1 MFHKLIIPFRKEQ
14 LVIFKTY
21 TSKGLAT
28 TFKYTYN
35 TTKPQCFWYLWQFQA
50 DDKFCISLTGAILTQ
65 AAAVLFGFVWRI
77 KWLFN

>member
-1 MFHKLIIPFRKEQ
+1 MFHNLIIPFRKKQ

-35 TTKPQCFWYLWQFQA
+35 TTKRHCFWYLWQFPA
-50 DDKFCISLTGAILTQ
+50 DDNLIISLTGAILTH
-65 AAAVLFGFVWRI
+65 AIAVLFMFVSRI